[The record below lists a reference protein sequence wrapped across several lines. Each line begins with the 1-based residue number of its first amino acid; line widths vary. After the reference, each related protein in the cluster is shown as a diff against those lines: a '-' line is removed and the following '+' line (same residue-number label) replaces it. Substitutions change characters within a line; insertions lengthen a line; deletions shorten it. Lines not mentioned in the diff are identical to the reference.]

1 MRSRTSYA
9 YAIVKGSKEQAIR
22 AAKQQLVQVLE
33 LETLHELEQKLIC
46 PISEYQRLQEWYL
59 AGSAQSA
66 PYPAGT
72 LLTFTAE

>member
-1 MRSRTSYA
+1 MRSRTPYA

-22 AAKQQLVQVLE
+22 AAEQQLVQVLE
-33 LETLHELEQKLIC
+33 LETLHEQEQKLIC

-59 AGSAQSA
+59 ADSSHSA

-72 LLTFTAE
+72 LLLVTAE